1 MTDPGAGPGSCG
13 ISRKG
18 HKKRRGEGKMCGICE
33 RIQMTRNDQDQKVIL
48 VIDTE
53 KLSSEV
59 R

>member
-1 MTDPGAGPGSCG
+1 
-13 ISRKG
+13 
-18 HKKRRGEGKMCGICE
+18 MCGICE